1 MEKIIIVEDD
11 KAIREELANFLSK
24 YGYDIKVPW
33 EFENILEY
41 IENEKGDLILLD
53 INLPVFDGYYL
64 CKEIRKKSEI
74 PIIIVT
80 SRDSDMDELM
90 SMNLGADD
98 FITKPYNTEILLARI
113 AAILKRA
120 GGLINTSN
128 TLSYG
133 DFIVNLSNASITYE
147 SKTLE
152 LTKNEIKILS
162 YLISRKGEIISRD
175 DLMEHLWKDECFVDD
190 STLSVNITRLR
201 KKLEEI
207 GVGNPIETR
216 RGLGYVMP

>member
-120 GGLINTSN
+120 GGSINTSN
-128 TLSYG
+128 TLSYC

-162 YLISRKGEIISRD
+162 YLISRKGEIISKN

>member
-147 SKTLE
+147 SKNLE

-162 YLISRKGEIISRD
+162 YLISRKGEIISRN